1 MEVYTGQM
9 HENPH
14 SRGSEMDPE
23 SSREKSIVSP
33 RENLLTDQVSVD
45 CMDIIKGSL
54 DEISRPASS
63 SSLSENRRKSA
74 EGHRSLEVLSPDLN
88 HTLFQ
93 RITHEMTDLT
103 TETSSDHEES
113 DEENE
118 DPEMRKAIRRMK
130 KLDRILALKASAE
143 REVKQRGREL
153 HQRLWQELQAESLHI
168 SSTEAENT
176 RRFLSLTPS
185 DCLECEEEDFVPV
198 FETEVVDLKTEIN
211 SRPETEECV
220 EAAGHAE
227 AGQEVTE
234 DRRHT
239 AASHSKSRHDFVK
252 KNIELAGA
260 SGSSVFLTQQEK
272 ERIEDLLKDLEEE
285 LLEEPQLVLPSL
297 SAGEGFSPEP
307 SERHTLYNIDSRL
320 QLLLPVQD
328 FLSVRSSS
336 SQTSLEERTGD
347 HRLWAMRE
355 RREDERRL
363 REIQEQLQ
371 ILEETQESSTVC
383 LSAEQ
388 LKNLLLDCEAEIMPA
403 VQQTLN

>member
-1 MEVYTGQM
+1 
-9 HENPH
+9 
-14 SRGSEMDPE
+14 
-23 SSREKSIVSP
+23 
-33 RENLLTDQVSVD
+33 
-45 CMDIIKGSL
+45 MDIIKGRL

-93 RITHEMTDLT
+93 RSIHEMTDQT
-103 TETSSDHEES
+103 TETSSDHDSE
-113 DEENE
+113 EENE
-118 DPEMRKAIRRMK
+118 DPEMRKAIRKMK
-130 KLDRILALKASAE
+130 KLDRILAHKVSAE
-143 REVKQRGREL
+143 REVKQKGREL

-185 DCLECEEEDFVPV
+185 DCLECDEEDVFVPV
-198 FETEVVDLKTEIN
+198 FETEVVDLKTEVN
-211 SRPETEECV
+211 SRPEPEECV

-227 AGQEVTE
+227 VGQEVTE

-239 AASHSKSRHDFVK
+239 GASHSKSRHDFVK

-285 LLEEPQLVLPSL
+285 LLEEPQ
-297 SAGEGFSPEP
+297 G
-307 SERHTLYNIDSRL
+307 
-320 QLLLPVQD
+320 
-328 FLSVRSSS
+328 
-336 SQTSLEERTGD
+336 SLEESTGD
-347 HRLWAMRE
+347 QGLWTMRQ
-355 RREDERRL
+355 RRDEERRL

-388 LKNLLLDCEAEIMPA
+388 LKNLLLDCEAEIKPS

>member
-1 MEVYTGQM
+1 MDAEG
-9 HENPH
+9 
-14 SRGSEMDPE
+14 SRD
-23 SSREKSIVSP
+23 KSISSP
-33 RENLLTDQVSVD
+33 REIGDQVSVD
-45 CMDIIKGSL
+45 CMDIIKGRL

-93 RITHEMTDLT
+93 RSIHEMTDQT
-103 TETSSDHEES
+103 TETSSDHEDSE
-113 DEENE
+113 EENE
-118 DPEMRKAIRRMK
+118 DPEMRKAIRKMK
-130 KLDRILALKASAE
+130 KLDRILAHKVSAE
-143 REVKQRGREL
+143 REVKQKGREL

-185 DCLECEEEDFVPV
+185 DCLECDEEDVFVPV
-198 FETEVVDLKTEIN
+198 FETEVVDLKTEVN
-211 SRPETEECV
+211 SRPEPEECV

-227 AGQEVTE
+227 VGQEVTE

-239 AASHSKSRHDFVK
+239 GASHSKSRHDFVK

-285 LLEEPQLVLPSL
+285 LLEEPQLVLSSL
-297 SAGEGFSPEP
+297 SAGQGFSPEP
-307 SERHTLYNIDSRL
+307 SERHTLFNIDSRL
-320 QLLLPVQD
+320 QLLLPMQD

-336 SQTSLEERTGD
+336 SQGSLEESTGD
-347 HRLWAMRE
+347 QGLWTMRQ
-355 RREDERRL
+355 RRDEERRL

-388 LKNLLLDCEAEIMPA
+388 LKNLLLDCEAEIKPS